1 MAGKAAKRADLNAA
15 LDDVTPSPAVP
26 PRAAEQP
33 QQPPKAAPIPSR
45 EGTALVG
52 AHLPAH
58 YAKAM
63 KRLAVDVEKS
73 QRDLFEEAL
82 QMLFVRYGVKA

>member
-1 MAGKAAKRADLNAA
+1 MAAKRANLANA
-15 LDDVTPSPAVP
+15 LDDVTPSPAAPARVATQSEP
-26 PRAAEQP
+26 PA
-33 QQPPKAAPIPSR
+33 KAAPIPSR

-52 AHLPAH
+52 AHLPTH

-82 QMLFVRYGVKA
+82 QMLFVRYGVKV

>member
-1 MAGKAAKRADLNAA
+1 MAAKRANLANA
-15 LDDVTPSPAVP
+15 LDDVTPTTAAP
-26 PRAAEQP
+26 PRPVEQP
-33 QQPPKAAPIPSR
+33 QSPKAVPIPSR

-52 AHLPAH
+52 AHLPVH

-63 KRLAVDVEKS
+63 KRLAVDVDKS

-82 QMLFVRYGVKA
+82 QMLFVRYGVKS